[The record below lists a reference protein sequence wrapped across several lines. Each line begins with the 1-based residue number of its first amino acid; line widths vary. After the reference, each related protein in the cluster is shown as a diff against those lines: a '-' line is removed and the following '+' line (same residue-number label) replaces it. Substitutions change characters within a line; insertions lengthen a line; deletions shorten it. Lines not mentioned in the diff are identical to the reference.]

1 MYLCLMVFQLNE
13 IFFLCFCIGGLGL
26 KSALIESVT
35 KGQVSVGKDKA
46 VVDQFR
52 RIIDFIV
59 QYFTHDGTN
68 QDDDENE
75 TIEYIDQTDTE
86 PAPKVRI

>member
-1 MYLCLMVFQLNE
+1 MVFQLNE

-75 TIEYIDQTDTE
+75 PIEYVDQSDTE

>member
-1 MYLCLMVFQLNE
+1 MAFQLNE
-13 IFFLCFCIGGLGL
+13 MYFLCFRIGGLGL
-26 KSALIESVT
+26 KSALIESLT

-75 TIEYIDQTDTE
+75 TIEYVDQSDTE
-86 PAPKVRI
+86 PAPKVRILF

>member
-1 MYLCLMVFQLNE
+1 MLNE
-13 IFFLCFCIGGLGL
+13 IHFLCFCVGGQGL
-26 KSALIESVT
+26 KSALIESLT

-75 TIEYIDQTDTE
+75 TIEYVDQSDTE
-86 PAPKVRI
+86 PAPKVRILF

>member
-1 MYLCLMVFQLNE
+1 MVFQLNE

-26 KSALIESVT
+26 KSALIESLT

-75 TIEYIDQTDTE
+75 TIEYVDQSDTE
-86 PAPKVRI
+86 PAPKVKILF

>member
-1 MYLCLMVFQLNE
+1 
-13 IFFLCFCIGGLGL
+13 
-26 KSALIESVT
+26 
-35 KGQVSVGKDKA
+35 VSVGKDKA

-68 QDDDENE
+68 QDDDDENE
-75 TIEYIDQTDTE
+75 TIEYVDQPDTE
-86 PAPKVRI
+86 PVPKVRI